1 MKMNNKELKE
11 KLKEVYRPLKR
22 GFDYNGTV
30 HSFEFLQGRRLAN
43 KRLREITSTIREST
57 FSLYNLG
64 FISEE
69 ELNKYRNL
77 CDKLDRFVI
86 VGVQKLQKKEIETV
100 GIEEYYG
107 REYDFFDDYNPIRK
121 EYTREEYIAEYVDD
135 GFEDLRREE
144 QREELKY
151 MLKYFNLL

>member
-1 MKMNNKELKE
+1 MNNKELKE

-22 GFDYNGTV
+22 GFDYKGTV

-43 KRLREITSTIREST
+43 KRLSSITSSIRQSS
-57 FSLYNLG
+57 FNLYNLG

-69 ELNKYRNL
+69 ELNKYRDL

-86 VGVQKLQKKEIETV
+86 VGVQKLQKKEVETV

-107 REYDFFDDYNPIRK
+107 REYDFLEPDNWVKK
-121 EYTREEYIAEYVDD
+121 EYTRDEYILEYISDD
-135 GFEDLRREE
+135 FRQQDNS
-144 QREELKY
+144 ELVEIEIAKY
-151 MLKYFNLL
+151 I

>member
-1 MKMNNKELKE
+1 MNETLREKM
-11 KLKEVYRPLKR
+11 KEVYRPLKR
-22 GFDYNGTV
+22 GFEYKGSV

-43 KRLREITSTIREST
+43 NRLSNITSNIRESA
-57 FSLYNLG
+57 FNLYDLG

-86 VGVQKLQKKEIETV
+86 VSVQRLQRKEIETV
-100 GIEEYYG
+100 GLEEFYG

-121 EYTREEYIAEYVDD
+121 EYTREEYIAECVDD

-144 QREELKY
+144 QREELKD

>member
-1 MKMNNKELKE
+1 MKETNKALKE

-43 KRLREITSTIREST
+43 KRLSNITDTIRQST
-57 FSLYNLG
+57 FNLYNLD

-69 ELNKYRNL
+69 ELNKYRDL

-107 REYDFFDDYNPIRK
+107 RKYDLFDAYNPIRK
-121 EYTREEYIAEYVDD
+121 EYTRDEYIAEYVDD
-135 GFEDLRREE
+135 GFEDISRE
-144 QREELKY
+144 QDNLELKD
-151 MLKYFNLL
+151 MLEYYNKL

>member
-1 MKMNNKELKE
+1 MNNKELKE

-22 GFDYNGTV
+22 GFDYKGTV

-43 KRLREITSTIREST
+43 KRLSSITSSIRQSS
-57 FSLYNLG
+57 FNLYNLG

-69 ELNKYRNL
+69 ELNKYRDL

-86 VGVQKLQKKEIETV
+86 VGVQRLQKKEVETV

-107 REYDFFDDYNPIRK
+107 REYDFLEPDNWVKK
-121 EYTREEYIAEYVDD
+121 EYTRDEYILEYISDD
-135 GFEDLRREE
+135 FRQQDNS
-144 QREELKY
+144 ELVEIEIAKY
-151 MLKYFNLL
+151 I

>member
-1 MKMNNKELKE
+1 MNNKELKE

-43 KRLREITSTIREST
+43 KRLREITSTIKEST
-57 FSLYNLG
+57 FNLYNLG

-69 ELNKYRNL
+69 ELNKYRDL

-86 VGVQKLQKKEIETV
+86 VGVQKLQKKEVETV

-107 REYDFFDDYNPIRK
+107 RQYDFLEIDNPIRK
-121 EYTREEYIAEYVDD
+121 EQTREEYISEYVEDD
-135 GFEDLRREE
+135 FEHFFRQQDNS
-144 QREELKY
+144 ELKE
-151 MLKYFNLL
+151 MLKYYNKL